1 MLHILKGLNDDFHA
15 CSSCQ
20 QFLLLTH
27 GEFLKLASAV
37 TWQSNGSDFFTGHNG
52 RLATQPPKRPLP
64 SVRIEIRVTQ
74 LLYSALESVGKINSE
89 EWAWKNSLCCT
100 AGHTFLSS
108 WRFGFSAFLKVSTTN
123 LGSCSSIWAWSHPT
137 DPTKYQSCNLPETR
151 LNSLDSWRI
160 FHRKFSHLVLLSRL
174 QVWGLNFHHRKSV
187 HGNTGETGLRA
198 AHDT

>member
-1 MLHILKGLNDDFHA
+1 MQLMSSVFAPDTWWVPQIGLCSHLAKQRQWFLHGPL
-15 CSSCQ
+15 
-20 QFLLLTH
+20 
-27 GEFLKLASAV
+27 
-37 TWQSNGSDFFTGHNG
+37 NG
-52 RLATQPPKRPLP
+52 RLTSQPPKRPLP

-74 LLYSALESVGKINSE
+74 LLYSALESVGFSTNFSGHE
-89 EWAWKNSLCCT
+89 KNSLCCT

-108 WRFGFSAFLKVSTTN
+108 WLFGFSAFLKVSTTN

-137 DPTKYQSCNLPETR
+137 DPTKNTSEKNLCVIQVPELPT
-151 LNSLDSWRI
+151 SLKLVWTFRELKN

-187 HGNTGETGLRA
+187 HGNTAKTGLRA